1 MKVLMRG
8 NEAIAEGA
16 IQAGCRYFFSYP
28 ITPQSEILHY
38 MAKRLP
44 EVGGVFLQADSET
57 AAINMVFGAS
67 GCGVRVMTA
76 SSGPGLSLKQEGI
89 SYLAAAEL
97 PCLIVNVMR
106 GGPGLGGVQPAQSD
120 YFQATR
126 GGGHGDYRTIVLA
139 PSTVQE
145 CFNFAISGFDLADKY
160 RIPTLILMDGAM
172 GQMMEDIELPENMN
186 IKIPEKPW
194 ALGKGKFGSPNH
206 ITSMHLD
213 PEELEMHNLHLL
225 MTYEEITFNEQRWES
240 LFVEDAEVILVGYGT
255 VGRILKGVT
264 RIARERGLKVG
275 YIRPI
280 TLWPFP
286 TLAFDKLNSEVKAI
300 LTVEMSLGQ
309 MVEDV
314 KLSINGK
321 YQVFFYGRVGIIP
334 TATEIFDQVS
344 QVIQEVKV

>member
-16 IQAGCRYFFSYP
+16 IHAGCRYFFSYP

-38 MAKRLP
+38 MARRLP

-57 AAINMVFGAS
+57 SAINMVFGAS
-67 GCGVRVMTA
+67 ACGVRVLTA
-76 SSGPGLSLKQEGI
+76 SSGPGISLKQEGI

-97 PCLIVNVMR
+97 PCVIVNVMR

-126 GGGHGDYRTIVLA
+126 GGGHGDYRNIVIA

-145 CFNFAISGFDLADKY
+145 CFDFTKLSFELADKY
-160 RIPTLILMDGAM
+160 RIPVMIIIDGAL
-172 GQMMEDIELPENMN
+172 GQMMEDVEVPEFKQTPLPD
-186 IKIPEKPW
+186 KPW
-194 ALGKGKFGSPNH
+194 ALGKGKFGNPNH

-213 PEELEMHNLHLL
+213 PEELESHNLHLL
-225 MTYEEITFNEQRWES
+225 MIYEEISFNEQRWES
-240 LFVEDAEVILVGYGT
+240 LMLEDAEIVLVGYGT
-255 VGRILKGVT
+255 VGRILEGVT
-264 RIARERGLKVG
+264 TIARERGIKAG
-275 YIRPI
+275 CIRPI

-286 TLAFDKLNSEVKAI
+286 TFAFTSLPQSVKAI
-300 LTVEMSLGQ
+300 FTIEMSLGQ

-314 KLSINGK
+314 KLAVNGR
-321 YQVFFYGRVGIIP
+321 YPVYFYGRVGIIP
-334 TATEIFDQVS
+334 SYTEILDQLQ
-344 QVIQEVKV
+344 QVLQEVRI